1 MSLTE
6 APQHSPIRLT
16 LAWGVHLFTASGAVF
31 GTLAILAILAGD
43 FARAGLLMLL
53 TLFIDAV
60 DGTLARAVRVGEV
73 LPDVN
78 GRRLD
83 DMVDFLNFVVVPVVF
98 MVAAGNI
105 LYWWL
110 AAFPVLA
117 SAYGFS
123 QEAAKTEDDFFLG
136 WPSYWNV
143 LALYLW
149 LLELSPVSGSVWLV
163 GCAIAVFI
171 PIKYIYPSK
180 LRVLRRTTNAAGML
194 WGLVLMLAILFPES
208 SSRFRLV
215 EISLGYPIFYV
226 GLSLWLQRDSFRW

>member
-31 GTLAILAILAGD
+31 GMLAILAIMAGD
-43 FARAGLLMLL
+43 LARAGLFMLL
-53 TLFIDAV
+53 ALFIDAV
-60 DGTLARAVRVGEV
+60 DGTLARAVGVSEV
-73 LPDVN
+73 LPAVN

-83 DMVDFLNFVVVPVVF
+83 DMVDFLNFVIVPVVF
-98 MVAAGNI
+98 MVAAGSL

-110 AAFPVLA
+110 AVVPVLA
-117 SAYGFS
+117 SSYGFS
-123 QEAAKTEDDFFLG
+123 QEGIKTEDDFFLG

-149 LLELSPVSGSVWLV
+149 LLELSQLAGSVWLV

-180 LRVLRRTTNAAGML
+180 LRVLRRTANSTGML
-194 WGLVLMLAILFPES
+194 WGLVLIVAILFPEWGA
-208 SSRFRLV
+208 RLKLV
-215 EISLGYPIFYV
+215 EISLAYPIFYV
-226 GLSLWLQRDSFRW
+226 GLSLWLQRDSLIR